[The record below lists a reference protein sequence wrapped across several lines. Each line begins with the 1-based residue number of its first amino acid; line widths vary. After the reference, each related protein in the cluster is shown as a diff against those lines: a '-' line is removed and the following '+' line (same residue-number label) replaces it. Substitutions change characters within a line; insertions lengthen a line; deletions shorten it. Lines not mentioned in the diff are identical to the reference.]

1 MEREKRAIEARE
13 QRAREDF
20 RGGSSG
26 ARGEP
31 QTERKHP
38 PEWADDLNP
47 DHMAGQNIG
56 QPSAEAVQDGR
67 NAHTHKQVNRELSDR
82 FSDDELRQIPVIEAG
97 QRLQQ
102 GATYLDLRDSERREF
117 TATGDMEA
125 SSLVVPKS
133 QVPYSVWNRLRG
145 IDDPQRTAG
154 E

>member
-1 MEREKRAIEARE
+1 MEREKRILEERE

-20 RGGSSG
+20 REGSSG

-31 QTERKHP
+31 QTEQKYP
-38 PEWADDLNP
+38 PEWAGDLNP
-47 DHMAGQNIG
+47 NHVAGQNIG
-56 QPSAEAVQDGR
+56 QPSAESVQDGR
-67 NAHTHKQVNRELSDR
+67 NAHLHKQVNRELSDR

-97 QRLQQ
+97 ERLQQ
-102 GATYLDLRDSERREF
+102 GATYLDLGDPDRREF

-125 SSLVVPKS
+125 KGIVVPKS

-145 IDDPQRTAG
+145 VDDPERTAA